1 MATLE
6 RKKKPAIQQTRT
18 EDDDL
23 TDDPVLACLSREP
36 MEYNC
41 LSTQV
46 IVSLESVKHICL
58 QVLDLLLLKLVQDI
72 PRKQHQRRRSISL
85 LDSITTTTN
94 LLQETTMKRSQSSPP
109 PLATTIS
116 DVHRIL
122 DNHPSDNHGYTLACS
137 LAALLNDVY
146 RLLELNSSHLYQ
158 VDTKNNNGELPI
170 MDISLLQQELHEQ
183 VTHFQSERAQGNIT
197 IEENDAS
204 QEMMILWDE
213 MDHLMNIVNGLV
225 LQLPTPLQAAPPPAY
240 PIELPPPA
248 YDSLLEKGHDLDSL
262 LNAIDRLSV
271 VAPQLNNQR
280 VGLTTRQVDAL
291 AAATLG
297 KTVERLS
304 TRRMENQRAFLPLKS
319 RHELLQDLMH
329 QVQKSASRSLDNQR
343 VTLSVDQQKRLDMAS
358 LDSLL
363 DRLDE
368 RRYKNQDFIS
378 REEILIKDLTH
389 TTDLLVKSL
398 NRPAYQ
404 RQRFSM
410 SALKGGL
417 FQKGPDKH
425 DLNELLDNIYKSKPQ
440 YTNQRASF
448 SL

>member
-1 MATLE
+1 
-6 RKKKPAIQQTRT
+6 
-18 EDDDL
+18 
-23 TDDPVLACLSREP
+23 

-46 IVSLESVKHICL
+46 ISSLESVKHICL

-94 LLQETTMKRSQSSPP
+94 LLQETAMKRSQSSPA

-122 DNHPSDNHGYTLACS
+122 DNYLSDHHSYTLACS

-146 RLLELNSSHLYQ
+146 QLLELNSSHLPH
-158 VDTKNNNGELPI
+158 DTNNNGELPN
-170 MDISLLQQELHEQ
+170 MDISQLQQELHEQ
-183 VTHFQSERAQGNIT
+183 VSHFQSERAQGNIT
-197 IEENDAS
+197 IEQGDAS
-204 QEMMILWDE
+204 QEMMVLWDE
-213 MDHLMNIVNGLV
+213 MDHLMNVVNGLV
-225 LQLPTPLQAAPPPAY
+225 LQLLTPQQPAPPAY
-240 PIELPPPA
+240 IELPPPA

-297 KTVERLS
+297 KTVERLC

-358 LDSLL
+358 LNRLL
-363 DRLDE
+363 DRLDDK
-368 RRYKNQDFIS
+368 RYKNQEFIS
-378 REEILIKDLTH
+378 REEILIQDLTH

-417 FQKGPDKH
+417 FQKQADKR
-425 DLNELLDNIYKSKPQ
+425 DLDQLLDNIYKSKPQ